1 MVSAISSSSTAAAT
15 TNSSSSAATEAQLK
29 VTIKEK
35 NRELDKA
42 TDEKTRAALQKQI
55 TKLQAQLQKLQNAD
69 KAKSTAGADEQNHA
83 STATLSGESD
93 RIGSK
98 NFDSATDFGQREAYV

>member
-1 MVSAISSSSTAAAT
+1 MVSAISSSSTAAAIV
-15 TNSSSSAATEAQLK
+15 SSSSSTATEAQLK

-42 TDEKTRAALQKQI
+42 TDEKTKAELQKQI

-69 KAKSTAGADEQNHA
+69 KSKATAGAEQGNRP
-83 STATLSGESD
+83 SNSMLSGESD
-93 RIGSK
+93 RIGTT
-98 NFDSATDFGQREAYV
+98 NFDATADFGQREAYV